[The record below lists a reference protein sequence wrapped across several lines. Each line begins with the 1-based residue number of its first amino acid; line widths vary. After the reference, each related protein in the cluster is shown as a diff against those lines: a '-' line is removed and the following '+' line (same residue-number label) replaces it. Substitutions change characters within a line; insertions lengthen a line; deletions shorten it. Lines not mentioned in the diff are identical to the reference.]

1 MSNNLN
7 LKLNS
12 TYCGCLKRRYLKG
25 IGYKDVNKKYGLIPN
40 ISNYI
45 RRSNILC
52 SNGNLGGKIVFGNKN
67 SEGLVNT
74 PPLKNK
80 F

>member
-1 MSNNLN
+1 MSDNLN
-7 LKLNS
+7 F
-12 TYCGCLKRRYLKG
+12 TYCTCLKRRYSKG

-45 RRSNILC
+45 RISAIL
-52 SNGNLGGKIVFGNKN
+52 SLNGNLGGKTVFGNKTSGN
-67 SEGLVNT
+67 SVSI

>member
-1 MSNNLN
+1 MSDNLN
-7 LKLNS
+7 F
-12 TYCGCLKRRYLKG
+12 TYCACIRRRYLKG
-25 IGYKDVNKKYGLIPN
+25 IGYKDVNKRYGLIPN

-45 RRSNILC
+45 RISNVL
-52 SNGNLGGKIVFGNKN
+52 SLNGNLGGKIVFGNNKN
-67 SEGLVNT
+67 TNVLVNT